1 MPARRKKTVKLRSA
15 KPKKKWW
22 KLIILLGLLLVGIWI
37 SLTLAVNF
45 LLSWTGDV
53 AQVRVVALTS
63 SPSTD
68 LTKSILIVLL
78 APHQSES
85 KLALV
90 QLPEQAQQVNEPWKV
105 ASATGVLVN
114 QVIHLGNVNL
124 SNSRVAKQAIQSNIL
139 QLLKER
145 QVRQAWQLLPIWKVL
160 QEKNLETV
168 DQTGEASLELAVL
181 GSLGEACPIGVANTT
196 STAGMATKYADLV
209 TKQGGLVVRVTNSEL
224 ATEATTIFIDEQL
237 TIECQ
242 AVADLLS
249 QSLPGLVKTEIKS
262 GVYSLDRVG
271 VLVQLGES
279 TVEELQT
286 SLL

>member
-139 QLLKER
+139 QLLKEKQIR
-145 QVRQAWQLLPIWKVL
+145 QVWQLLPIWKLL
-160 QEKNLETV
+160 QEKSLQTV
-168 DQTGEASLELAVL
+168 DPIEDASIELAVL